1 MFSAGRTWNL
11 MLFDEIT
18 HLFLCPSI
26 DRAFQCNVFL
36 IAEIFDQLICTE
48 TLMTFFTVHQRIRK
62 ASEMSGCYPGL
73 RIHQDRTVNTYV
85 VWILCDE
92 FLPPCLFYIVLQLY
106 TKITVIPGICQ
117 TSVNLGTRIYKTSG
131 FCQCHDLV
139 HCFFH
144 LSPPV
149 GRLCGICIY

>member
-1 MFSAGRTWNL
+1 

-26 DRAFQCNVFL
+26 DRAFQCDVFL

-73 RIHQDRTVNTYV
+73 RIHQNRTVHTDIV
-85 VWILCDE
+85 RILLNK
-92 FLPPCLFYIVLQLY
+92 FLPPCSLDVILQFDAQ
-106 TKITVIPGICQ
+106 IAVVPCICK
-117 TSVNLGTRIYKTSG
+117 SAVNLRSRIYETS
-131 FCQCHDLV
+131 
-139 HCFFH
+139 
-144 LSPPV
+144 
-149 GRLCGICIY
+149 